1 MSVKFDCMCCCE
13 TLPIIK
19 CITCPSSACG
29 FQVCISCQKTTLSL
43 AHGCMSCKM
52 TFKNKFLVEKLGKTF
67 VNGPL
72 RKYHENPLFER
83 EKALLPETQPLVEW
97 ERIRRTEMAK
107 TRFRQIPQIPPRP
120 VIGAEGSG
128 SNQDESAKKV
138 DPLFIVF
145 PCPKN
150 TCRGFIIRGRCGV
163 CTENICVLCREIKDK
178 NHICDKNALENVSAI
193 NAECKSCPQ
202 CATMIFRT
210 QGCDHMKCTACN
222 SHFDWQSGRLLKIS
236 SNHHYDNAAT
246 FAVNIAIRG
255 REASDG
261 VCEDDREVDLLHNHI
276 PRDVF
281 EELFEELFN
290 ETPVLKTDIKIRQ
303 ISREF
308 ISVLYDDPEVI
319 RTTKTA
325 KFMERNI
332 IAHTNNS
339 LLNDRVKYLMDEMNE
354 SRWKSRI
361 YTLEKQK
368 DLHLHV
374 AEVLNIYLT
383 TVRDFQSYVRTTLLN
398 AMNTASTILDQVNHV
413 LEKLTKVKT
422 EYLQF
427 INMINDSFASLQEEY
442 GGPIIKIRDDFSN
455 PDLPAIVL

>member
-1 MSVKFDCMCCCE
+1 
-13 TLPIIK
+13 
-19 CITCPSSACG
+19 
-29 FQVCISCQKTTLSL
+29 
-43 AHGCMSCKM
+43 M
-52 TFKNKFLVEKLGKTF
+52 TFKNKFLVEKIGKTF

-120 VIGAEGSG
+120 VIGTEG
-128 SNQDESAKKV
+128 SNQGESDKKV

-150 TCRGFIIRGRCGV
+150 TCRGFVIRGRCGV
-163 CTENICVLCREIKDK
+163 CSENICVLCRELKET
-178 NHICDKNALENVSAI
+178 NHICDKNAVENVSAI
-193 NAECKSCPQ
+193 NTECKSCPQ

-222 SHFDWQSGRLLKIS
+222 SHFDWQTGRLLKIS
-236 SNHHYDNAAT
+236 SNHHYDNVAI
-246 FAVNIAIRG
+246 FAVNIATRD
-255 REASDG
+255 REVSDG
-261 VCEDDREVDLLHNHI
+261 VCEDDRDVDLLHNHI

-281 EELFEELFN
+281 EELFNVTNVFKTHIKMRELFH
-290 ETPVLKTDIKIRQ
+290 
-303 ISREF
+303 EF
-308 ISVLYDDPEVI
+308 IGVLYDDPDVI
-319 RTTKTA
+319 RATKTS

-332 IAHTNNS
+332 IAHTSNS
-339 LLNDRVKYLMDEMNE
+339 LLNDRVKFLMNE
-354 SRWKSRI
+354 LTEAKWKSRI

-368 DLHLHV
+368 DLYLHV

-383 TVRDFQSYVRTTLLN
+383 TVRDFQSYTRNTFIN
-398 AMNTASTILDQVNHV
+398 AMATASTIVNPIDHIV
-413 LEKLTKVKT
+413 EQLTKVKT

-427 INMINDSFASLQEEY
+427 IHMINDSFASLQEEY

-455 PDLPAIVL
+455 PNLPAIVL

>member
-13 TLPIIK
+13 TLPIVK
-19 CITCPSSACG
+19 CISCPSNACG
-29 FQVCISCQKTTLSL
+29 FQVCIICQKTTLSL

-72 RKYHENPLFER
+72 RKYNENPLFER

-120 VIGAEGSG
+120 VIGAEGS
-128 SNQDESAKKV
+128 NQDDSSKKV

-150 TCRGFIIRGRCGV
+150 TCRGFVIRGRCGV
-163 CTENICVLCREIKDK
+163 CTENICVLCRELKK
-178 NHICDKNALENVSAI
+178 TNHVCDKNAVENVSAI
-193 NAECKSCPQ
+193 NTECKSCPQ
-202 CATMIFRT
+202 CASMIFRT
-210 QGCDHMKCTACN
+210 KGCDHMKCTACN
-222 SHFDWQSGRLLKIS
+222 SHFDWQTGRLLKIS

-255 REASDG
+255 REVSDG
-261 VCEDDREVDLLHNHI
+261 VCEDDRDGDLLNNHI

-281 EELFEELFN
+281 EELFN
-290 ETPVLKTDIKIRQ
+290 ATNVLKTDIKIRE
-303 ISREF
+303 IFHEF
-308 ISVLYDDPEVI
+308 ISVLYDDPDVI
-319 RTTKTA
+319 RATKTT

-332 IAHTNNS
+332 IAHTSNS
-339 LLNDRVKYLMDEMNE
+339 LLNDRVKYLMDEINE
-354 SRWKSRI
+354 TRWKSRI
-361 YTLEKQK
+361 YTLEKHK

-383 TVRDFQSYVRTTLLN
+383 TVRDFQSYVRSTLIN
-398 AMNTASTILDQVNHV
+398 AMATASTIVNPYNYI
-413 LEKLTKVKT
+413 LEQLTKVKA

-442 GGPIIKIRDDFSN
+442 GGTLIKIRDDFSN
-455 PDLPAIVL
+455 PHLPAILL